1 MTKPTAHAWTFFRS
15 GGFDQVRI
23 STGADIAAI
32 PQLDLKLWA
41 ALSCPVKGL
50 EFDERTLELLDG
62 DKDGRVRASEIIAA
76 IEFVKENVKDLNALI
91 PGHEVMPLTAIND
104 DSESGKVLLACAK
117 HVLSTQGRP
126 EAPVISLPDVAKA
139 VESFAKTPFNGDGI
153 VSVDAADEPLARR
166 VIEDALAVHGGEVDR
181 NGKPG
186 IGRARL
192 DAFFADLAAY
202 STWWKGAEDRAGEVL
217 VLGPA
222 TNAAVTL
229 HAAIAG
235 KVDDFFTRVR
245 FAAFDQRAQSALN
258 RSEKDFLDLASKD
271 LVITSDEIRGFPLA
285 RVAIDA
291 VLPLTERVNPAWA
304 YQLAAYHAQVVTPL
318 LGATKTTLAEADWIA
333 LKSRLASAQAWIAAK
348 AGGAVEKLG
357 LVRVRELLA
366 GDGKARVEA
375 LIAKDLS
382 YEREFNALIPL
393 EKLVRLYRDLNRL
406 LHNFVNFADFYSK
419 DRMAVFQAGRLYL
432 DSRACELVVRVDD
445 AGKHG
450 LLAGLSKTYLAYCDC
465 TRPGSEKMTIA
476 AAYTAG
482 DSDYLMVGRNG
493 VFYDRKGRD
502 WDATITKVI
511 DNPIS
516 IRQAFWSPYK
526 KAIRFVEETIAKRAA
541 AADDAANAKLTGGIS
556 QAAAAAEA
564 GKAPA
569 EKPKIDIGTVAALGV
584 GLGAVGGF
592 LSSMALGFVGL
603 GLWMPLGIVGI
614 VLAIS
619 GPSMLIAALKLRLRN
634 LGPILDANGWAVN
647 GRVKINIPF
656 GGSLTE
662 LPRLPVGAHRA
673 LGDPYAEKKKP
684 WKLWLTLAV
693 LACIAITVIG
703 YRLHYG
709 RWMWEHAPLVVVA
722 PAPGTTPPPG
732 ATPTPPPGTPPTAP
746 PVPPPTN

>member
-1 MTKPTAHAWTFFRS
+1 
-15 GGFDQVRI
+15 V
-23 STGADIAAI
+23 
-32 PQLDLKLWA
+32 
-41 ALSCPVKGL
+41 
-50 EFDERTLELLDG
+50 
-62 DKDGRVRASEIIAA
+62 
-76 IEFVKENVKDLNALI
+76 
-91 PGHEVMPLTAIND
+91 LT
-104 DSESGKVLLACAK
+104 
-117 HVLSTQGRP
+117 
-126 EAPVISLPDVAKA
+126 
-139 VESFAKTPFNGDGI
+139 
-153 VSVDAADEPLARR
+153 
-166 VIEDALAVHGGEVDR
+166 
-181 NGKPG
+181 
-186 IGRARL
+186 
-192 DAFFADLAAY
+192 
-202 STWWKGAEDRAGEVL
+202 
-217 VLGPA
+217 
-222 TNAAVTL
+222 
-229 HAAIAG
+229 
-235 KVDDFFTRVR
+235 
-245 FAAFDQRAQSALN
+245 
-258 RSEKDFLDLASKD
+258 
-271 LVITSDEIRGFPLA
+271 
-285 RVAIDA
+285 
-291 VLPLTERVNPAWA
+291 
-304 YQLAAYHAQVVTPL
+304 
-318 LGATKTTLAEADWIA
+318 EADWLA
-333 LKSRLASAQAWIAAK
+333 LKARLAPAQAWVAAK

-366 GDGKARVEA
+366 SDGKARVEA

-419 DRMAVFQAGRLYL
+419 DRLAVFQAGRLYL

-502 WDATITKVI
+502 WDATITKVVE
-511 DNPIS
+511 NPIS

-541 AADDAANAKLTGGIS
+541 AA
-556 QAAAAAEA
+556 AEA
-564 GKAPA
+564 GKAPK

-584 GLGAVGGF
+584 GLGAIGGF
-592 LSSMALGFVGL
+592 LSSMALGFAGL
-603 GLWMPLGIVGI
+603 GMWMPLGVVAI

-662 LPRLPVGAHRA
+662 LPRLPLGAHRS
-673 LGDPYAEKKKP
+673 LTDPYAEKKRP

-693 LACIAITVIG
+693 LAMLAIGVLG
-703 YRLHYG
+703 HRLHYG
-709 RWMWEHAPLVVVA
+709 RWMWEHAPEVVVV
-722 PAPGTTPPPG
+722 PPGSTPPG
-732 ATPTPPPGTPPTAP
+732 AAAPPGAAVVPPGTPPTVVPSTPPAAAP
-746 PVPPPTN
+746 PAN